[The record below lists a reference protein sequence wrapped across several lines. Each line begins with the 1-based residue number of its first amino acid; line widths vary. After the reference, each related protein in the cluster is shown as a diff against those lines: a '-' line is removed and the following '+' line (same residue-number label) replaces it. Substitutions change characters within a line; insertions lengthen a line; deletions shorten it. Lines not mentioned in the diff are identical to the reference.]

1 MDLALLS
8 SLLVGVSI
16 FLVFFGLNSI
26 YQNRN
31 STVQDRVAEY
41 ATRQAKTQAEAQGAG
56 PSGKKDRYSRLP
68 GAGNAQ
74 IATELARAD
83 LKITPGEFQ
92 LITIIAALGAGVLGY
107 VLGHDSIVIA
117 GVAGLVG
124 FFVPRWYV
132 KHLQGKRLKAFDSQL
147 GDTIVLLANSLRS
160 GYSLLQAME
169 TASKELTP
177 PISTEFQRVTREIGL
192 GLSVQEALA
201 NFVRRIPSPDLDLL
215 VTAINVQHEV
225 GGNLAEILDTMAYT
239 IRERVRIVGEI
250 RSITAQQRWSSYILT
265 GIPGILAVILYVLNP
280 GYISKLWSDT
290 CGWIMMGTGIIMVI
304 AGYFVIQRIISIEV

>member
-1 MDLALLS
+1 MLS

-16 FLVFFGLNSI
+16 FLIFFGLNSM
-26 YQNRN
+26 YQNKN
-31 STVQDRVAEY
+31 SSIESRLGEY
-41 ATRQAKTQAEAQGAG
+41 AARQAKMEAQAQGAG
-56 PSGKKDRYSRLP
+56 GPGKKGRYSNVP

-92 LITIIAALGAGVLGY
+92 LLSITSALGVGVLAYLLGHQNFVIAA
-107 VLGHDSIVIA
+107 
-117 GVAGLVG
+117 VAALFG
-124 FFVPRWYV
+124 FFIPRWYV
-132 KHLQGKRLKAFDSQL
+132 KYLQGKRLKDFDNQL

-169 TASKELTP
+169 TASKELP
-177 PISTEFQRVTREIGL
+177 APISTEFQRVTREIGL

-201 NFVRRIPSPDLDLL
+201 NLVRRIPSPDLDLL

-225 GGNLAEILDTMAYT
+225 GGNLAEILDTMAFT

-250 RSITAQQRWSSYILT
+250 RSITAQQRVSSYILT
-265 GIPGILAVILYVLNP
+265 AVPGILAVILYVLNP
-280 GYISKLWSDT
+280 NYISKRWGDI
-290 CGWIMMGTGIIMVI
+290 CGYLMLGTGALLVV
-304 AGYFVIQRIISIEV
+304 AGFFVIQKIIAIEV